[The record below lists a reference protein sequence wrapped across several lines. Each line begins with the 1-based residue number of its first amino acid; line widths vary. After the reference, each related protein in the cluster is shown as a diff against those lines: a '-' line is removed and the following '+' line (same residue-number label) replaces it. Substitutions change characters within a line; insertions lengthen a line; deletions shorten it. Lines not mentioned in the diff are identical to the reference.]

1 MDATSTTSPQDQ
13 SLQSSRPPRFT
24 GRLVAGLVI
33 LVVGVVFLLDALNV
47 PGMGDVWRAMRDNW
61 PVILILVG
69 VVKLFDACCTRDR
82 VSGSIWVLVGA
93 LLLANNYDLI
103 TFNIWRIFWPAIII
117 LIGLRMLAR
126 GVNGQIGYRDGRR
139 GRWGGILAG
148 GPADSGSRTSAFAI
162 LSGATRRVASPDF
175 QGGDATAV
183 MGGCEIDLRQSNIV
197 SCTAVFDVFALMGG
211 IDIFVPGDWTVR
223 NEGFALLGAIEDSRK
238 ETAGNPS
245 KVLVIRGA
253 ALMGGVEIKN

>member
-1 MDATSTTSPQDQ
+1 MDAISTTSPQDQ
-13 SLQSSRPPRFT
+13 PLQSSRPPRFT

-33 LVVGVVFLLDALNV
+33 IVVGVVFLLDALNV
-47 PGMGDVWRAMRDNW
+47 PGMGDVWRVMRDNW

-82 VSGSIWVLVGA
+82 VTGSIWVLIGA
-93 LLLANNYDLI
+93 LLLANNYGAI
-103 TFNIWRIFWPAIII
+103 TFNIWRLFWPAMII
-117 LIGLRMLAR
+117 LIGASMLTRAVSGQFVYRGGLR
-126 GVNGQIGYRDGRR
+126 
-139 GRWGGILAG
+139 GGSAG
-148 GPADSGSRTSAFAI
+148 PTDSGSRTTAFAI

-223 NEGFALLGAIEDSRK
+223 NEGFAFLGAIEDNRK